1 MSVIDEDILRKNLR
15 KEENKS
21 YLLEKALGYAVK
33 NGITQEEYEEV
44 MEVIYKLQTNA
55 IGGKNDNKSNKNKF
69 RRYNN

>member
-44 MEVIYKLQTNA
+44 MEVIYKL
-55 IGGKNDNKSNKNKF
+55 
-69 RRYNN
+69 